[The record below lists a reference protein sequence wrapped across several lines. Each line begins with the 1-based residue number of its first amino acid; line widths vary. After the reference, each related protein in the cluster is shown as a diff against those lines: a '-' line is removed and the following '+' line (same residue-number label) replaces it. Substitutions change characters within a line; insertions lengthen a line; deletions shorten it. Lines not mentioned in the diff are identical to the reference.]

1 MGTAVKNKSQT
12 NRINEVGV
20 TNDIITGRGGLALFV
35 RYLANINILPLLNE
49 SFGNLRKNAKG
60 LSVTKLFL
68 QIFCFLFDGT
78 SRHLSYFDALA
89 QDKGYAA
96 TIEMGM
102 KDMTS
107 SHTIKRFFALF
118 AWCHSG
124 LFRKILNRLFV
135 WRLKLSLPR
144 IVELAIDTMVMDNDE
159 ALIRHGVQATYKKK
173 KGFQPLHMIWNSM
186 IVDAVFRG
194 GKKHSNYGNTVVN
207 MIQRMVPLIRSAC
220 GDKVFIVIRMD
231 SGFLDE
237 KILAVLDELAVGFIV
252 SGKMYNSVKEHVASQ
267 SAEKWGR
274 YDHERQSWEYLEFDW
289 GCDIWD
295 YTYRTFYTRPIYENG
310 QGLLEFARPDNII
323 ITNLDC
329 DSPVF
334 ANCTTAERK
343 HWLKPETIIE
353 SHHGRGADE
362 LPHRGL
368 KDFGFEQLPFKR
380 FGANS
385 AFYYCMLIGFLLFE
399 SFKQDVSKDVIPVTS
414 YATTVRRKLIDIAAK
429 IVTTGNKIILKVS
442 RAAMETLQFA
452 TLWNHCNNPV
462 PIPAIIY
469 Q

>member
-1 MGTAVKNKSQT
+1 MKNKLQT
-12 NRINEVGV
+12 HSINEVGI
-20 TNDIITGRGGLALFV
+20 TDDIMTGRGGLALFV
-35 RYLANINILPLLNE
+35 RYLANINILPLLDE
-49 SFGNLRKNAKG
+49 SFGNLRKSAKG

-68 QIFCFLFDGT
+68 QLFCFLFDGT
-78 SRHLSYFDALA
+78 SRHLSHFGILA

-96 TIEMGM
+96 AIETDM
-102 KDMTS
+102 KDMAS

-124 LFRKILNRLFV
+124 LFRKILNRLFA

-159 ALIRHGVQATYKKK
+159 AKIRHGVQPTYKKK
-173 KGFQPLHMIWNSM
+173 KGFQPLQMIWNSL

-194 GKKHSNYGNTVVN
+194 GKKHSNYGNTVIN
-207 MIQRMVPLIRSAC
+207 MIRRMVPLIRSVC
-220 GDKVFIVIRMD
+220 GDQVFIVIRMD

-237 KILAVLDELAVGFIV
+237 KILAVLDELTVGFIV
-252 SGKMYNSVKEHVASQ
+252 SGKMYPSVKKYVTGQ
-267 SAEKWGR
+267 SAPKWGR

-289 GCDIWD
+289 GCETWD
-295 YTYRTFYTRPIYENG
+295 YTYRTFYTRPIYEKG

-323 ITNLDC
+323 ITNLDE
-329 DSPVF
+329 DAPVL
-334 ANCTTAERK
+334 AYGTQAERK

-353 SHHGRGADE
+353 SHHRRGADE

-380 FGANS
+380 FAANS
-385 AFYYCMLIGFLLFE
+385 AFYYCMLIAFLLFE
-399 SFKQDVSKDVIPVTS
+399 SFKQDVLKEVIPVTS

-429 IVTTGNKIILKVS
+429 IVTTGHKIILKVS
-442 RAAMETLQFA
+442 RTVMDTLQFA
-452 TLWNHCNNPV
+452 TLWNRCNNPV
-462 PIPAIIY
+462 PISAVTY
-469 Q
+469 R

>member
-1 MGTAVKNKSQT
+1 MKKKSQT
-12 NRINEVGV
+12 NRITDVDV
-20 TNDIITGRGGLALFV
+20 TDDIITGRGGLALFV

-49 SFGNLRKNAKG
+49 SFGNLRKSSKG

-78 SRHLSYFDALA
+78 SRHISHFGILA

-96 TIEMGM
+96 TIETDM
-102 KDMTS
+102 KEMAS
-107 SHTIKRFFALF
+107 PHTIKRFFALF

-135 WRLKLSLPR
+135 WRLKLSIPR
-144 IVELAIDTMVMDNDE
+144 IIELAIDTMVMDNDE
-159 ALIRHGVQATYKKK
+159 AQKRHGVEPTYKKK
-173 KGFQPLHMIWNSM
+173 KGFQPLQMIWNSM

-207 MIQRMVPLIRSAC
+207 MIKRMVPLIRSAC

-237 KILAVLDELAVGFIV
+237 KILSVLDELAVGFIV
-252 SGKMYNSVKEHVASQ
+252 SGKMYNSVKEYVATRPT
-267 SAEKWGR
+267 EKWGR

-289 GCDIWD
+289 GCDTWD
-295 YTYRTFYTRPIYENG
+295 YTYRTFYTRPVYEDS
-310 QGLLEFARPDNII
+310 QGLLEFARPDNVI
-323 ITNLDC
+323 ITNLDE
-329 DSPVF
+329 DSPVL
-334 ANCTTAERK
+334 ANCTKAERE

-353 SHHGRGADE
+353 SHHSRGADE

-380 FGANS
+380 FAANS
-385 AFYYCMLIGFLLFE
+385 AFYYCMLIAFLFFE
-399 SFKQDVSKDVIPVTS
+399 SFKQDVLKDVIPVTS

-429 IVTTGNKIILKVS
+429 IVTTGHKIILKVS
-442 RAAMETLQFA
+442 KTVMDTLQFT

-462 PIPAIIY
+462 PIPAIIHR
-469 Q
+469 

>member
-1 MGTAVKNKSQT
+1 MRNKSQT
-12 NRINEVGV
+12 NRINDVDV
-20 TNDIITGRGGLALFV
+20 TDDILTGRGGLALFV
-35 RYLANINILPLLNE
+35 RYLTNVNLLPLLNE
-49 SFGNLRKNAKG
+49 SFGQLRKSAKG

-68 QIFCFLFDGT
+68 QLFCFLFDGT
-78 SRHLSYFDALA
+78 SRHLSHFDLLA
-89 QDKGYAA
+89 DDKGYAA
-96 TIEMGM
+96 TIETDM
-102 KDMTS
+102 KEMAS

-124 LFRKILNRLFV
+124 LFRKILNQLFV

-144 IVELAIDTMVMDNDE
+144 IIELAIDTMVMDNDE
-159 ALIRHGVQATYKKK
+159 AQKRHGVEPTYKKK
-173 KGFQPLHMIWNSM
+173 KGFQPLQMIWNSM

-252 SGKMYNSVKEHVASQ
+252 SGKMFNSVKGYVASQ
-267 SAEKWGR
+267 SAEKWGQ
-274 YDHERQSWEYLEFDW
+274 YHHERQSWHYLEFDW
-289 GCDIWD
+289 GCDTWD
-295 YTYRTFYTRPIYENG
+295 YTYRTFYTRPVYEEG

-323 ITNLDC
+323 ITNLDEE
-329 DSPVF
+329 SP
-334 ANCTTAERK
+334 ALAHCTTTERQ
-343 HWLKPETIIE
+343 HWLKPETIIA
-353 SHHGRGADE
+353 SHHSRGADE

-380 FGANS
+380 FAANS
-385 AFYYCMLIGFLLFE
+385 AFYYCMLIAFLLFE
-399 SFKQDVSKDVIPVTS
+399 SFKQDVLKEVIPVAS

-442 RAAMETLQFA
+442 RTVMETLQLT
-452 TLWNHCNNPV
+452 TLWHHCNNPA
-462 PIPAIIY
+462 PIPATIY
-469 Q
+469 R

>member
-1 MGTAVKNKSQT
+1 METAMKNKSQT

-20 TNDIITGRGGLALFV
+20 TDDIITGRGGLVLFV
-35 RYLANINILPLLNE
+35 RYLANINLLPLLDE
-49 SFGNLRKNAKG
+49 SFGSLRKSAKG
-60 LSVTKLFL
+60 LSVTKIFQ
-68 QIFCFLFDGT
+68 QIFYFLFDGT
-78 SRHLSYFDALA
+78 SRHMSYFDALA
-89 QDKGYAA
+89 PDEGYAA
-96 TIEMGM
+96 AIETDM
-102 KDMTS
+102 KDMAS
-107 SHTIKRFFALF
+107 SHTVKRFFALF

-124 LFRKILNRLFV
+124 LFRKILNQLFV
-135 WRLKLSLPR
+135 WRLQLSLPR

-159 ALIRHGVQATYKKK
+159 AQKRHGVQPTYKKK
-173 KGFQPLHMIWNSM
+173 KGFQPLQMIWNSM

-207 MIQRMVPLIRSAC
+207 MIQRMVLLIRSAC
-220 GDKVFIVIRMD
+220 GEQVFIVIRMD

-252 SGKMYNSVKEHVASQ
+252 SGKMHHTVKEYVASRPP
-267 SAEKWGR
+267 EEWGR
-274 YDHERQSWEYLEFDW
+274 YDHDRQSWEYLEFDW

-323 ITNLDC
+323 ITNLDD
-329 DSPVF
+329 DSPVL

-353 SHHGRGADE
+353 SHHSRGADE

-399 SFKQDVSKDVIPVTS
+399 SFKQDVSKGVIPVTS

-429 IVTTGNKIILKVS
+429 IVNTGHKVILKVS
-442 RAAMETLQFA
+442 RAAMDTLQFA
-452 TLWNHCNNPV
+452 TLWDRCNDPA
-462 PIPAIIY
+462 PIPATISR
-469 Q
+469 

>member
-1 MGTAVKNKSQT
+1 MGTSMKNKSQT
-12 NRINEVGV
+12 HRITDVDV
-20 TNDIITGRGGLALFV
+20 TDDIITGRGGLALFV
-35 RYLANINILPLLNE
+35 RYLTNINILPLLNE
-49 SFGNLRKNAKG
+49 SFGNLRKSAKG

-78 SRHLSYFDALA
+78 SRHISHFDILA

-96 TIEMGM
+96 TIETNM
-102 KDMTS
+102 KDMAS
-107 SHTIKRFFALF
+107 SHTIKRFFSLF

-124 LFRKILNRLFV
+124 LFRKILNQLFV

-159 ALIRHGVQATYKKK
+159 AQKRHGVEPTYKKK
-173 KGFQPLHMIWNSM
+173 KGFQPLQMIWNSM

-237 KILAVLDELAVGFIV
+237 KILAVLDELEVGFIV
-252 SGKMYNSVKEHVASQ
+252 SGKMYHSVKEYVASQ

-289 GCDIWD
+289 GCDTWD
-295 YTYRTFYTRPIYENG
+295 YTYRTFYTRPIYEKG

-323 ITNLDC
+323 ITNLDE
-329 DSPVF
+329 DSPVL
-334 ANCTTAERK
+334 ANCTKAERK

-353 SHHGRGADE
+353 SHHSRGADE

-368 KDFGFEQLPFKR
+368 KDFGFEQLPFQR
-380 FGANS
+380 FAANS
-385 AFYYCMLIGFLLFE
+385 AFYYCMLIAFLLFE
-399 SFKQDVSKDVIPVTS
+399 SFKQDVLKDVIPVTS

-429 IVTTGNKIILKVS
+429 IVTTGHKIILKVS
-442 RAAMETLQFA
+442 RTVMDTLQFT

-462 PIPAIIY
+462 PIPALIY
-469 Q
+469 R

>member
-1 MGTAVKNKSQT
+1 MENKSQT
-12 NRINEVGV
+12 NRITDVDV
-20 TNDIITGRGGLALFV
+20 TDDIITGRGGLALFV

-49 SFGNLRKNAKG
+49 SFGNLRKSAKG
-60 LSVTKLFL
+60 LSVTKLFQ

-78 SRHLSYFDALA
+78 SRHISHFDILA

-96 TIEMGM
+96 TIETNM
-102 KDMTS
+102 KDMAS

-124 LFRKILNRLFV
+124 LFRKILNQLFV

-159 ALIRHGVQATYKKK
+159 AQKRHGVEPTYKKK
-173 KGFQPLHMIWNSM
+173 KGFQPLQMIWNSM

-252 SGKMYNSVKEHVASQ
+252 SGKMYNSVKEYVAGR

-289 GCDIWD
+289 GCDTWD
-295 YTYRTFYTRPIYENG
+295 HTYRTFYTRPIYENG
-310 QGLLEFARPDNII
+310 QGLLEFARPDNVI
-323 ITNLDC
+323 ITNLDE
-329 DSPVF
+329 DSPVL
-334 ANCTTAERK
+334 ANCTPTERK

-353 SHHGRGADE
+353 SHHSRGADE

-380 FGANS
+380 FAANS
-385 AFYYCMLIGFLLFE
+385 AFYYCMLIAFLLFE
-399 SFKQDVSKDVIPVTS
+399 SFKQDVLKDVIPVTS
-414 YATTVRRKLIDIAAK
+414 YATTVRRKFIDIAAK
-429 IVTTGNKIILKVS
+429 IVTTGHKIILKVS
-442 RAAMETLQFA
+442 RTVMDTLQFT
-452 TLWNHCNNPV
+452 TLWNHCNDPV

-469 Q
+469 R

>member
-1 MGTAVKNKSQT
+1 MKNKSQT
-12 NRINEVGV
+12 HRITDVDV
-20 TNDIITGRGGLALFV
+20 TDDIITGRGGLALFV

-49 SFGNLRKNAKG
+49 SFGNLRKSAKG

-78 SRHLSYFDALA
+78 SRHISHFGILA
-89 QDKGYAA
+89 QDKGYASI
-96 TIEMGM
+96 IETEM
-102 KDMTS
+102 KDMAS

-118 AWCHSG
+118 TWCHSG

-159 ALIRHGVQATYKKK
+159 AQKRHGVELTYKKK
-173 KGFQPLHMIWNSM
+173 KGFQPLQMIWNSM

-207 MIQRMVPLIRSAC
+207 MIQRMVTLIRSAC

-237 KILAVLDELAVGFIV
+237 KILAVVDELAVGFIV
-252 SGKMYNSVKEHVASQ
+252 SGKMYNSVKEYVASQ
-267 SAEKWGR
+267 SAEQWGR

-289 GCDIWD
+289 GCDTWD
-295 YTYRTFYTRPIYENG
+295 YTYRTFYTRPIYENE
-310 QGLLEFARPDNII
+310 QGLLEFARPDNVI
-323 ITNLDC
+323 ITNLDE
-329 DSPVF
+329 DSPVL

-353 SHHGRGADE
+353 SHHSRGADE

-385 AFYYCMLIGFLLFE
+385 AFYYCMLIAFLLFE
-399 SFKQDVSKDVIPVTS
+399 SFKQDVLKDVIPVTS

-429 IVTTGNKIILKVS
+429 IVTTGHKIILKVS
-442 RAAMETLQFA
+442 RTVMDTLQFT

-469 Q
+469 R

>member
-1 MGTAVKNKSQT
+1 MSHESQT
-12 NRINEVGV
+12 KRINEVDV
-20 TNDIITGRGGLALFV
+20 TDDIITGRGGLALFV
-35 RYLANINILPLLNE
+35 RYLANISILPLLNE
-49 SFGNLRKNAKG
+49 SFGSLRKSTKG
-60 LSVTKLFL
+60 LSIVRLFQ

-78 SRHLSYFDALA
+78 SRHISHFDILA
-89 QDKGYAA
+89 QDKGYAV
-96 TIEMGM
+96 TIEADM
-102 KDMTS
+102 KEMAS

-159 ALIRHGVQATYKKK
+159 AQKRHGVEPTYKKK
-173 KGFQPLHMIWNSM
+173 KGFQPLQMIWKSM

-194 GKKHSNYGNTVVN
+194 GKKHSNSGNTVVN
-207 MIQRMVPLIRSAC
+207 MIKRMVPLIRFAC

-237 KILAVLDELAVGFIV
+237 KILSVLDELAVGFII
-252 SGKMYNSVKEHVASQ
+252 SGKMYNSVKEYVASQ
-267 SAEKWGR
+267 SAEEEWGR

-289 GCDIWD
+289 GCDTWD
-295 YTYRTFYTRPIYENG
+295 HTYRTFYTRPIYEND
-310 QGLLEFARPDNII
+310 QGLLEFARPDNVI
-323 ITNLDC
+323 ITNLDE

-334 ANCTTAERK
+334 VNCTKAERE

-353 SHHGRGADE
+353 SHHSRGADE

-380 FGANS
+380 FAANS

-399 SFKQDVSKDVIPVTS
+399 SFKQDVLKDVMPVTS
-414 YATTVRRKLIDIAAK
+414 YATTVRRKVIDIAAK
-429 IVTTGNKIILKVS
+429 IVTTGHKVILKVS
-442 RAAMETLQFA
+442 RVVMDTLQFA
-452 TLWNHCNNPV
+452 TLWHHCNDPV
-462 PIPAIIY
+462 PIPATMY
-469 Q
+469 